1 MPRPYY
7 FVSYSS
13 RETHV
18 GSLLDALQLVLR
30 DHFELRRTPA
40 TIESGESQYD
50 RIVKDIEG
58 ASFGVVILDGL
69 RPNVVFEYGIMV
81 GKGIPVL
88 LFKEETAEVDVE
100 GYYTEVP
107 PTQPGRD
114 ELLLQQRPKLLIDS
128 HFSDVKDRGWTTWFK
143 FDPQKTRR
151 VILEEYRKKRDKD
164 QGLRRNTG
172 KRLAISL
179 DAQ

>member
-1 MPRPYY
+1 M
-7 FVSYSS
+7 
-13 RETHV
+13 
-18 GSLLDALQLVLR
+18 DNLQLVLR
-30 DHFELRRTPA
+30 EHFEQRLTPA
-40 TIESGESQYD
+40 IIESGEGQYD
-50 RIVKDIEG
+50 RILEEIEN

-88 LFKEETAEVDVE
+88 LFKEETAEVDVT

-114 ELLLQQRPKLLIDS
+114 ELLLPQRPKLLIDS

-143 FDPQKTRR
+143 FDPPKTRR
-151 VILEEYRKKRDKD
+151 VILEEYRKKRDRIKD
-164 QGLRRNTG
+164 FVEIEEAG
-172 KRLAISL
+172 SL
-179 DAQ
+179 FR